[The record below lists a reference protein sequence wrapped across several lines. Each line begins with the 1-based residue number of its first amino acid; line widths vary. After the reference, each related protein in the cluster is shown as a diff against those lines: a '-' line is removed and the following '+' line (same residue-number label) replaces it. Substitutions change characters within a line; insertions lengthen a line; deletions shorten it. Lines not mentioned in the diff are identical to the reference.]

1 MSDLLWP
8 GDARSGE
15 ICTDASVLA
24 AMLRVESAW
33 LDSSPLSAAPPAL
46 DAPASGS
53 SGSASPGS
61 GPFGSGLLE
70 LAGPDDLADLAAAA
84 EEGGNPV
91 IPLLALLRSR
101 LGDDPRAASLHRGL
115 TSQDV
120 LDTALVLC
128 LRDAAARIR
137 DDLAAQIVS
146 LAALADR
153 HRHTDMAGRTLTQ
166 HAVPITFGLKAAGW
180 LQGVLDARDLL
191 AAAADLPVQIGG
203 AAGSLAAVVAIEGSP
218 DRAVAR
224 VAATAARL
232 GLPPHQPW
240 HTSRAS
246 FTRFGD
252 ALVTC
257 TDAWG
262 RIANDVLTLA
272 RPEIGELSLA
282 QGGGS
287 SAMPNKR
294 NPTLAVLVRRA
305 ALAGPS
311 LAATLH
317 TAAATMVDERADG
330 AWHVEWATLRTLAR
344 RAVTAGSQT
353 TDMLA
358 GLRVDEQRMAA
369 TLAAARP
376 GIDAEQRKYGMA
388 GGAQPDADA
397 TGLWTTGPA
406 GLDSRV
412 ESVSSSPGRAG
423 GGDGPV
429 GVRDGSSTRA
439 ASGDPLVSPGGSARG
454 GSGRRPY
461 RGATDEIIDAALKRA
476 GEK

>member
-33 LDSSPLSAAPPAL
+33 LDSSPLAC
-46 DAPASGS
+46 DARGAGPLGS
-53 SGSASPGS
+53 DLA
-61 GPFGSGLLE
+61 E
-70 LAGPDDLADLAAAA
+70 LAGPDDLPGLAAAA

-101 LGDDPRAASLHRGL
+101 NAPEELHRGL

-120 LDTALVLC
+120 LDTAVVLC
-128 LRDAAARIR
+128 LREAADRIR
-137 DDLAAQIVS
+137 DALTAQIAT

-166 HAVPITFGLKAAGW
+166 HAVPITFGLKVAGW

-232 GLPPHQPW
+232 GLPTHQPW
-240 HTSRAS
+240 HTSRTS

-262 RIANDVLTLA
+262 RMANDVLTLA

-305 ALAGPS
+305 ALAGPPF
-311 LAATLH
+311 AATLH

-344 RAVTAGSQT
+344 RTVAAGSQT
-353 TDMLA
+353 VDMLA

-376 GIDAEQRKYGMA
+376 GIDAEQRQY
-388 GGAQPDADA
+388 D
-397 TGLWTTGPA
+397 T
-406 GLDSRV
+406 
-412 ESVSSSPGRAG
+412 
-423 GGDGPV
+423 
-429 GVRDGSSTRA
+429 
-439 ASGDPLVSPGGSARG
+439 ASG
-454 GSGRRPY
+454 PY
-461 RGATDEIIDAALKRA
+461 RGATDEIIDATLNRA